1 MNIPELNYF
10 VLSDIHLGHK
20 RNKTENIVHNLR
32 EYFKDYHKQLSKVK
46 IIFIAGDIFDTLLS
60 NNSNEYL
67 LATEWLTEL
76 ILYSKAHNIKLRIL
90 EGTPSHDWR
99 QAKLIS
105 SIIDKLKI
113 DIDYKYI
120 STLHIEH
127 MVDFDLNILYIPDEY
142 KPKAI
147 DTYKEVLD
155 LMKDKGL
162 TKVDIAIMHGQF
174 KYQIPMVELES
185 SHDEDSY
192 LNIVKYFINIGH
204 IHTPSIYS
212 GRILAQG
219 SFDRLAHNEEED
231 KGGMLCTIYKDGSY
245 KFLFLKNT
253 RAKVFIT
260 LDYNKSSLST
270 EEVSNDIRNRLKG
283 IEDDSFIRILIND
296 VKSIEGLK
304 DEYPFLHFKI
314 VNKEEKKMKIGEDI
328 LEAKVIESFTIDE
341 SNIDNLVFEE
351 LNKLLTSNQLEI
363 AREELSIAKSF

>member
-1 MNIPELNYF
+1 MNSKSLSYL
-10 VLSDIHLGHK
+10 VLSDIHLGHR
-20 RNKTENIVHNLR
+20 RNKTEFIIHNLR
-32 EYFKDYHKQLSKVK
+32 EYFKDYHTQIKKCR
-46 IIFIAGDIFDTLLS
+46 IIFIAGDIFDTLLTTHGDD
-60 NNSNEYL
+60 YL
-67 LATEWLTEL
+67 KATEWITEL
-76 ILYSKAHNIKLRIL
+76 ILYCQHNKIKLRIL

-105 SIIDKLKI
+105 QIIDKLNI
-113 DIDYKYI
+113 DINYKYI
-120 STLHIEH
+120 STLYIEN
-127 MVDFDLNILYIPDEY
+127 MVDEGINILYVLDEY

-162 TKVDIAIMHGQF
+162 SKVDIAIMHGQF

-253 RAKVFIT
+253 RSKVFIT

-283 IEDDSFIRILIND
+283 IEDDSYIRILIND

-351 LNKLLTSNQLEI
+351 LNKLLTSSQLEI

>member
-20 RNKTENIVHNLR
+20 RNKKENIVHNLR

-142 KPKAI
+142 KHKAS
-147 DTYKEVLD
+147 DTLEEVKKLLIKEN
-155 LMKDKGL
+155 L
-162 TKVDIAIMHGQF
+162 TNVDIAIMHGQF
-174 KYQIPMVELES
+174 HYQIPMIRLES
-185 SHDEDSY
+185 SHDEDEY
-192 LNIVKYFINIGH
+192 LNIVKYFISIGH
-204 IHTPSIYS
+204 IHTSSIYE
-212 GRILAQG
+212 RILAQG

-245 KFLFLKNT
+245 RFLFLKNT
-253 RAKVFIT
+253 RAKIFIT

-283 IEDDSFIRILIND
+283 IEDDSYIRILIND

-314 VNKEEKKMKIGEDI
+314 VNKEG
-328 LEAKVIESFTIDE
+328 VSRG
-341 SNIDNLVFEE
+341 
-351 LNKLLTSNQLEI
+351 KLLSAFYFVPKIRSPASPRPGQI
-363 AREELSIAKSF
+363 